1 MRKLSEIKGEDALD
15 VLADVLDP
23 IMEIS
28 ADEKFVAMCRGNGKK
43 SEIVKHLLKTHKR
56 EVLEV
61 MAILDGED
69 PQTYAPPIVK
79 LPVMLLEL
87 FNDPDLISLFQSQD
101 TVTSSG
107 SATENTE
114 EIDKTRTASSNTS
127 KRNAKKK

>member
-43 SEIVKHLLKTHKR
+43 SEIVKYLLKTHKC

-114 EIDKTRTASSNTS
+114 ETDKTRTALSNTS
-127 KRNAKKK
+127 KRSAKKK